1 MKISAPSFVI
11 PADREKNVLYLKE
24 LVDEVEL
31 AFFDSRHDFDM
42 PSDEEISALSKID
55 TTYSAHLPTD
65 ADLNTEEGWRVIDS
79 YIHALR
85 PLKPVR
91 MVIHPVES
99 PYFLSE
105 LLRRKKHNLII
116 ENTDF
121 YGSFFDDAVG
131 MGHRL
136 CFDNAHA
143 GDKAENFLEKYRGY
157 IDEYHLQGI
166 IGDRHHKSLEHI
178 EKSLL
183 KSIFRNAEKYNSTVC
198 LEIFHEADFLKS
210 YEIFKGLS

>member
-42 PSDEEISALSKID
+42 PPDEEIQALSRID
-55 TTYSAHLPTD
+55 MTYSAHLPTD
-65 ADLNTEEGWRVIDS
+65 ADLNTENGWRVIDS
-79 YIHALR
+79 YIRVLR

-91 MVIHPVES
+91 LVIHPVES
-99 PYFLSE
+99 SFFLNE
-105 LLRRKKHNLII
+105 LIRRKEHNIII

-121 YGSFFDDAVG
+121 YGPFFDDAVEAG
-131 MGHRL
+131 IRL

-143 GDKAENFLEKYRGY
+143 GDMAENFLGKYSRH

-166 IGDRHHKSLEHI
+166 IGNRHHKSLEHI

-183 KSIFRNAEKYNSTVC
+183 KSIFRAAEKYNSTVC
-198 LEIFHEADFLKS
+198 LEIFNEADFLKS
-210 YEIFKGLS
+210 YDIFKELS